1 MVQGSGLTSRS
12 ATAQTPPVNQSS
24 QYPVINI
31 FFKYWEQGILLKKWL
46 VVFVHSILSLNK
58 ERNIIQSAKTNNIT
72 LSYWGSLFFV
82 FFFHFLFSFFSFLG
96 ESISVSQE
104 FKLL

>member
-1 MVQGSGLTSRS
+1 MVQGSGFASRS
-12 ATAQTPPVNQSS
+12 ATAQTPPVNQAS

-58 ERNIIQSAKTNNIT
+58 DRNVIQSAKTNNIT
-72 LSYWGSLFFV
+72 LSYWGSLV
-82 FFFHFLFSFFSFLG
+82 FFFSFSFFLLFFFG
-96 ESISVSQE
+96 RKYISKPRV
-104 FKLL
+104 